1 MNNGQIVL
9 FEKWVDYPLIGHG
22 TPQSQKSQLGPID
35 ILIKNVI
42 LTNFD
47 IIFVIYIL
55 GYNIYNLLS
64 CPYDSWLESY
74 DAFKVTR
81 TQFLKCQSQ
90 KSILQQWQIPTAETT
105 HQATSI
111 PVSSMVSRR
120 TQPYHKHQMGSTQW
134 LKTRRIMME
143 MRIMSADFRPSWES
157 HRSAPVSPNCYCS
170 F

>member
-1 MNNGQIVL
+1 MN
-9 FEKWVDYPLIGHG
+9 
-22 TPQSQKSQLGPID
+22 S
-35 ILIKNVI
+35 
-42 LTNFD
+42 D

-55 GYNIYNLLS
+55 EYNIYHSLL
-64 CPYDSWLESY
+64 CPSNSWLESY
-74 DAFKVTR
+74 DAFKLTR
-81 TQFLKCQSQ
+81 THFFNCQAQ
-90 KSILQQWQIPTAETT
+90 KSIKATWQIPTAETT
-105 HQATSI
+105 HQAMRI

-157 HRSAPVSPNCYCS
+157 HRSFPVSPNCYCS